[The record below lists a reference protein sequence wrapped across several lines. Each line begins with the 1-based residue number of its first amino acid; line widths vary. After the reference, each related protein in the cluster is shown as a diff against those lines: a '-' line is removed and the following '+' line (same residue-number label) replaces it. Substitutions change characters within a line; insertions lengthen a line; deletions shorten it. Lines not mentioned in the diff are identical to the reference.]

1 MQIYI
6 CIYRYICM
14 ELYQQQECCSLR
26 LWLCPTPLS
35 SSQRTWQQF
44 HLVTSRPGQ
53 TGLSCLCFSR
63 PRGASSVCTPLEPY
77 MALSQPR
84 QAEAS
89 HWERLGAHRPA
100 SRFPSRSA
108 PAAASSLPWKS
119 ILLSTT
125 QLTLRVHVPLQPN
138 HLVCHRAAVKCESG
152 EHDSRAPHSEP
163 PLPAATPAR
172 YPAAW
177 KHLGTVCQNGG
188 FQGWVGFCLQFI
200 NKLDYFH
207 FIQT

>member
-63 PRGASSVCTPLEPY
+63 PRGASSVCHTWLW
-77 MALSQPR
+77 ASLDKQRHRTGKDSVHTGRPR
-84 QAEAS
+84 
-89 HWERLGAHRPA
+89 A
-100 SRFPSRSA
+100 SRHARLLRLLHHSPERASYWVPRSWHFVFTFLCNQTTLCA
-108 PAAASSLPWKS
+108 TEQLLNASQG
-119 ILLSTT
+119 STT
-125 QLTLRVHVPLQPN
+125 AEHHTQSPRSPQRRQRVTLLRENILVPSVKMVVFRAGWAF
-138 HLVCHRAAVKCESG
+138 VCN
-152 EHDSRAPHSEP
+152 
-163 PLPAATPAR
+163 L
-172 YPAAW
+172 
-177 KHLGTVCQNGG
+177 
-188 FQGWVGFCLQFI
+188 
-200 NKLDYFH
+200 
-207 FIQT
+207 